1 VRSPIA
7 LLSKSKIALVS
18 LVSAVAV
25 ALVATTV
32 GYAAMNKTVTVSVDG
47 QAEQVETMGATVG
60 DVLESEGIE
69 VGRRDVVAPG
79 LDSKV
84 NEGTRIAVRYARP
97 LEVTVDGN
105 EQSYWVTATDVASAL
120 DQIGR
125 RFSGAELSVSRSA
138 DIGRQGLDLAVVT
151 PKKFTFKD
159 GAEKARTVEVPA
171 LTVREALREL
181 DVRVGKHD
189 ELKPGPKA
197 ELEDGDRVVLTQV
210 RVVERKRTESIDFS
224 TVERAD
230 SSMYEGEEEVV
241 RSGQEGSRAVTYRLR
256 FENGELVAS
265 KALRSRVLD
274 QPRNAIVAVGTK
286 EKPEPAPTANYASGS
301 TVWDQLA
308 QCESG
313 GNWAINTGSF
323 LRIILNGNASS

>member
-159 GAEKARTVEVPA
+159 GAEKARTSRCRPSPC
-171 LTVREALREL
+171 VRR
-181 DVRVGKHD
+181 
-189 ELKPGPKA
+189 
-197 ELEDGDRVVLTQV
+197 
-210 RVVERKRTESIDFS
+210 
-224 TVERAD
+224 
-230 SSMYEGEEEVV
+230 
-241 RSGQEGSRAVTYRLR
+241 
-256 FENGELVAS
+256 
-265 KALRSRVLD
+265 
-274 QPRNAIVAVGTK
+274 
-286 EKPEPAPTANYASGS
+286 
-301 TVWDQLA
+301 W
-308 QCESG
+308 
-313 GNWAINTGSF
+313 
-323 LRIILNGNASS
+323 ASST